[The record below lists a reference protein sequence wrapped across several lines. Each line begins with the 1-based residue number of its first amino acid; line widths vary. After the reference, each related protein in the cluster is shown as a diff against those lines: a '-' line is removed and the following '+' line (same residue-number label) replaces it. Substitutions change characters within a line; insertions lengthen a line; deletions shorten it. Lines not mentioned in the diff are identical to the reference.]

1 VPILKKYG
9 ATAIFFPI
17 TGTFEGVLPST
28 HKIHILLSRFSP
40 DELIDSCNIF
50 FETHYPKQ
58 KDQYKI
64 PKDVRITTKRKLRDD
79 IKTANF
85 KETMNILPNNVETRC
100 LGWLF
105 EKLEIDEKKRAQE
118 LFMSQ
123 GEIQDLEKSGFTIGS
138 HTHNHFALDAQTE
151 KSIQNEIRLSKEYL
165 GRIVDRPL
173 TIMSYPHSGFSDTVI
188 TAIKNEGFTHAVTIE
203 RRALQADDNPYLLPR
218 YDVNDIVV

>member
-1 VPILKKYG
+1 MLLKKTDAHIIVNYHYVEDPREDFSGIYPCPVKKFKKQIEFFSEHFTVVSIPEVYAAAQKKSSKKFCALTFDDGLKDQYENAVPILKKYG

-17 TGTFEGVLPST
+17 TGTLEGVLPST

-64 PKDVRITTKRKLRDD
+64 PKDIRITTKRKLRDD

-85 KETMNILPNNVETRC
+85 KETMNILPNDVEKRC

-105 EKLEIDEKKRAQE
+105 EKLEIDEKKRA
-118 LFMSQ
+118 LFL
-123 GEIQDLEKSGFTIGS
+123 I
-138 HTHNHFALDAQTE
+138 ALLNFQH
-151 KSIQNEIRLSKEYL
+151 Q
-165 GRIVDRPL
+165 
-173 TIMSYPHSGFSDTVI
+173 
-188 TAIKNEGFTHAVTIE
+188 
-203 RRALQADDNPYLLPR
+203 
-218 YDVNDIVV
+218 